1 MLLSK
6 ESSSGRAEASCH
18 VCPVSIH
25 WLCRL
30 GKWAAASDAAPA
42 RLLSEQCCIPKAA
55 VFFPPCAYLAHFL
68 AVASYHAAHKAKP
81 IFAEQHV
88 IGLPSSG
95 SGKAGVKPA
104 QFAALLAQVCRGA
117 IKNGWSGE
125 RAAPWCTKL
134 TRPCRIPRWVPFF
147 LFIYFTSFLMADI
160 NSYGKDWPICYYF
173 FSCWV
178 IAQLNS
184 HLCGLLPGALSRS
197 CAFLLASCVCCSCA
211 GSKQNSIR
219 WSHAVTPWLR
229 RVRHVLTAGFTP
241 CSVSCYSYH
250 NASIEK
256 LLIFLHSSSVRML
269 TLDLGAEGTRKNL
282 VCFFLH
288 STAGICLG
296 SFNTFCVFNP
306 LRNEFGKWFPFCC
319 LNIFELSVP
328 VYVVHSLDVFKIR
341 LMLG

>member
-81 IFAEQHV
+81 VFAEKHV

-125 RAAPWCTKL
+125 RAAPWCTEL

-147 LFIYFTSFLMADI
+147 LFILRHFWWQILILMEKTGLSAI
-160 NSYGKDWPICYYF
+160 IFSPAESLPNSTVIC
-173 FSCWV
+173 V
-178 IAQLNS
+178 
-184 HLCGLLPGALSRS
+184 
-197 CAFLLASCVCCSCA
+197 
-211 GSKQNSIR
+211 
-219 WSHAVTPWLR
+219 
-229 RVRHVLTAGFTP
+229 
-241 CSVSCYSYH
+241 
-250 NASIEK
+250 
-256 LLIFLHSSSVRML
+256 
-269 TLDLGAEGTRKNL
+269 
-282 VCFFLH
+282 VCFLEPWV
-288 STAGICLG
+288 GRVP
-296 SFNTFCVFNP
+296 SFSPPAFAVAVLVPSRTP
-306 LRNEFGKWFPFCC
+306 SDGPMLSLRGRGEWDM
-319 LNIFELSVP
+319 S
-328 VYVVHSLDVFKIR
+328 
-341 LMLG
+341 